1 MPKFIFNPFTSNFDA
16 YENNFGTTGIYLVD
30 SDGVSWQLQVDT
42 AGVLYTTV
50 VSSGGVDGVYLAENG
65 DYLLTEAGDY
75 LATE

>member
-1 MPKFIFNPFTSNFDA
+1 MPKFTFNPFTSNFDA

-65 DYLLTEAGDY
+65 DYLFTEAGDY

>member
-1 MPKFIFNPFTSNFDA
+1 MPKFTFNPFTSNFDV
-16 YENNFGTTGIYLVD
+16 YENNFGTTGIYLID

-50 VSSGGVDGVYLAENG
+50 VGSGGVDGVYLAENG